1 MRRRRSGLNFGRQ
14 RKKFN
19 LPLFREIMLWI
30 LEIVVVVFFAY
41 ICITNFGM
49 RTSVVGQAME
59 DQLYSGNQILVN
71 RSAYAISK
79 PKPGDIVVFL
89 PNGNEKSHYYVRRV
103 IAVSGDEIQIKSG
116 AVYVN
121 GIMYKEQVDVVA
133 IEDPGM
139 AAEAIKLGQNEYFV
153 LGDNRNNSEDSRF
166 ANIGMVK
173 KEYIIGQAWFKL
185 GKLSQMGF
193 LK

>member
-30 LEIVVVVFFAY
+30 LEIVMVVFFAY

-103 IAVSGDEIQIKSG
+103 IAVPGDEIQIKSG

-139 AAEAIKLGQNEYFV
+139 AAEAIKLGQN
-153 LGDNRNNSEDSRF
+153 
-166 ANIGMVK
+166 
-173 KEYIIGQAWFKL
+173 
-185 GKLSQMGF
+185 
-193 LK
+193 